1 MWPAFLFLL
10 YEQLHIPVDSLH
22 DSSDH
27 KTFFYSYIHTLYIN
41 VVIKE
46 FRRIRQNLRSHMR
59 I

>member
-27 KTFFYSYIHTLYIN
+27 KTFFLTHTHIVHKCGY
-41 VVIKE
+41 
-46 FRRIRQNLRSHMR
+46 
-59 I
+59 